1 MNKLLNKMLKKTKIK
16 KMDIHFTLILVLLL
30 VFLYLIY
37 VTFRLNEGFETT
49 CSELPSKLKKDDKQ
63 LVLFYADWCGHCNK
77 MKPEWD
83 EASNELGNNKMMK
96 INVGDGTEEQK
107 KTMNTYGIKGFPT
120 ILMFENGESKGPFEY
135 RDKNSYLE
143 FFI

>member
-1 MNKLLNKMLKKTKIK
+1 
-16 KMDIHFTLILVLLL
+16 VLLL
-30 VFLYLIY
+30 VFLYFIY

-49 CSELPSKLKKDDKQ
+49 CGELPSKLKQDDKQ
-63 LVLFYADWCGHCNK
+63 LVLFYADWCGHCKK

-107 KTMNTYGIKGFPT
+107 KNDEHVWYSRIP
-120 ILMFENGESKGPFEY
+120 NH
-135 RDKNSYLE
+135 SYV
-143 FFI
+143 

>member
-1 MNKLLNKMLKKTKIK
+1 MNKLLNKMLKKIK
-16 KMDIHFTLILVLLL
+16 KMDVHFTLILVFLL
-30 VFLYLIY
+30 VFLYFIY

-49 CSELPSKLKKDDKQ
+49 SSELPSKLKKDDKQ
-63 LVLFYADWCGHCNK
+63 LVLFYADWCGHCKK

-107 KTMNTYGIKGFPT
+107 KTMNTYGIQGFPT
-120 ILMFENGESKGPFEY
+120 ILMFENGESKGPFES
-135 RDKNSYLE
+135 RDKNSFLD
-143 FFI
+143 FFM